1 MYQELI
7 LENNNIKLSPEE
19 IRDGWLKHIKSEEQ
33 NFLWVSNQRAFDLM
47 KEGIMPPETS
57 NPKNNQFYDM
67 IDAQLTTEI
76 FGLYSPFYPDVG
88 LSMAYLP
95 IRTVAR
101 ENAAWISEFY
111 IIMHSLALLK
121 TDHKDIKEKVFWM
134 SSQARK
140 ILPNASYSAKM
151 YDYVKSKYESGL
163 SWEETR
169 DSLNYKFQINNEH
182 GYNLSRVDKSCNGC
196 FAAGINFGASIVS
209 LLYGQG
215 DFKETI
221 KIATLCGWDSDNP
234 ASTWGGLLGFMY
246 GKKQIQEMFNVELSN
261 KYNIHRTRIRFS
273 KPIDNFESM
282 AEKGLKII
290 DKVVTEK
297 YLGEIKNNKWI
308 FRKLPTRYTRDF
320 VDDPPDVEPPEI
332 DLSESN

>member
-1 MYQELI
+1 
-7 LENNNIKLSPEE
+7 
-19 IRDGWLKHIKSEEQ
+19 
-33 NFLWVSNQRAFDLM
+33 
-47 KEGIMPPETS
+47 
-57 NPKNNQFYDM
+57 M

-121 TDHKDIKEKVFWM
+121 TEHKNIKEKVFWM

-209 LLYGQG
+209 LFYGEG

-246 GKKQIQEMFNVELSN
+246 GKKQIQKMFNIELSN
-261 KYNIHRTRIRFS
+261 KYNIHRTRIGFS
-273 KPIDNFESM
+273 EPIDNFESM

-290 DKVVTEK
+290 DVVVTEK
-297 YLGEIKNNKWI
+297 YLGEVKNNKWI
-308 FRKLPTRYTRDF
+308 FRKFPTRYTRDF